1 MLLSAMGLKT
11 GGKYHEPE
19 LKKWHRVKVDDSA
32 YKPSNWGEAAVL
44 AGHGSIFTKYEED
57 VESGR
62 RPPGPIE
69 AFAFSTMS
77 RRGLLPLT
85 LTHSEAVP
93 GSFRRVDLSVA
104 AKYDLSV
111 VHWYR
116 ARRIGFLP

>member
-11 GGKYHEPE
+11 GGEYHEPE

-32 YKPSNWGEAAVL
+32 FKASNWGEAAVL

-57 VESGR
+57 VNSGR

-69 AFAFSTMS
+69 AFAFSTKS

-93 GSFRRVDLSVA
+93 VDLSVA